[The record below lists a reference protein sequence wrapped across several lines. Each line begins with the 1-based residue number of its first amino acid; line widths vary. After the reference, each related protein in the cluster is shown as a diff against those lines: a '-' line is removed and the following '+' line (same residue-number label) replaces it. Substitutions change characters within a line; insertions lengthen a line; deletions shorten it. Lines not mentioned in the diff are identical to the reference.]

1 MVQLSLRNDGYC
13 ALPFNHMNL
22 HPNGN
27 VSICCVSKMDGPD
40 SGFAKDVDGNI
51 LNLKT
56 HTLEEIFNSY
66 STNKIREEM
75 LTQQYP
81 STCEG
86 CYKIEQYGGKSRR
99 VTENNRWENIE
110 NPKLEFLDIRLSNL
124 CNLKCLMCYPDSSSS
139 LVTDYKEWSDQ
150 LPFMTKNSAEH
161 ELFQWFD
168 ESIID
173 QLYDHKDSL
182 KYLYIN
188 GGEPFIMPMHWK
200 LLEKLI
206 EWGVAKNIHISYN
219 TNCTTYND
227 TFSDYW
233 KHFKVVT
240 VGCSMDA
247 VGDKNKF
254 IRYPNDWD
262 RSNENIIKLLENPHI
277 ASLNITCSIQ
287 WLNAPFLPE
296 FYEWAV
302 PLTKLKPHTTINQ
315 NFIVFPEYLSLNC
328 ASNNFKNE
336 LKELYAES
344 PYSNWILTETM
355 KSYLR
360 AETENDERWNQGN
373 KYLDIVQLSRKM
385 GPWKDIF
392 NYAYRF

>member
-1 MVQLSLRNDGYC
+1 MRNDGYC
-13 ALPFNHMNL
+13 ALPFNHMNF
-22 HPNGN
+22 HPNGQ
-27 VSICCVSKMDGPD
+27 VSICCVAKMDGRD
-40 SGFAKDVDGNI
+40 SGFAKDEYGR
-51 LNLKT
+51 LMNLKT
-56 HTLEEIFNSY
+56 DSIDSIFNAPSVK
-66 STNKIREEM
+66 KIRSEM
-75 LTQQYP
+75 LDGKFP
-81 STCEG
+81 SACEG

-99 VTENNRWENIE
+99 TTENTRWENRE
-110 NPKLEFLDIRLSNL
+110 EQKLEFIDLRLSNL

-139 LVTDYKEWSDQ
+139 LISDYKEWSDEM
-150 LPFMTKNSAEH
+150 PFMTKNIADF

-173 QLYDHKDSL
+173 QLHQHKDSL

-188 GGEPFIMPMHWK
+188 GGEPFIMPMQWK

-206 EWGVAKNIHISYN
+206 EWDVAKNIHISYN
-219 TNCTTYND
+219 TNCTTYD
-227 TFSDYW
+227 ESFSDYW

-240 VGCSMDA
+240 LGCSMDA

-262 RSNENIIKLLENPHI
+262 KANENIRKLLANQHI
-277 ASLNITCSIQ
+277 DAINITCSIQ

-302 PLTKLKPHTTINQ
+302 PLTKLKEHTTINQ

-328 ASNNFKNE
+328 ASKEFKHGLLE
-336 LKELYAES
+336 KYEES
-344 PYSNWILTETM
+344 KYSNWILTETM

-360 AETENDERWNQGN
+360 VTPDSADNWENGN
-373 KYLDIVQLSRKM
+373 KYLDRVQLSRKM
-385 GPWKDIF
+385 GSWKEIF

>member
-1 MVQLSLRNDGYC
+1 MVQHTLRNDGYC

-27 VSICCVSKMDGPD
+27 VSICCVAKMGGPD
-40 SGFAKDVDGNI
+40 SGFAKDENGKM
-51 LNLKT
+51 LNLRENT
-56 HTLEEIFNSY
+56 IDEIFNSH
-66 STNKIREEM
+66 SVNKIRQQM
-75 LTQQYP
+75 LNGEFP
-81 STCEG
+81 AACEG
-86 CYKIEQYGGKSRR
+86 CYKIEEYGGKSRR
-99 VTENNRWENIE
+99 TTENNRWENHKE
-110 NPKLEFLDIRLSNL
+110 KKLEFIDLRLSNL

-139 LVTDYKEWSDQ
+139 LIGDYNEWADALPFVQKNVTDFD
-150 LPFMTKNSAEH
+150 N
-161 ELFQWFD
+161 FQWFND
-168 ESIID
+168 DIVE
-173 QLYDHKDSL
+173 QLKEHKDTL

-200 LLEKLI
+200 MLEKLI
-206 EWGVAKNIHISYN
+206 EWDVAKNIHISYN
-219 TNCTTYND
+219 TNCTTYD
-227 TFSDYW
+227 EKYSEYW

-240 VGCSMDA
+240 LGCSMDA

-262 RSNENIIKLLENPHI
+262 KANENILKLLNNEHI
-277 ASLNITCSIQ
+277 DAINITCSIQ

-328 ASNNFKNE
+328 ASKKFKQDLTE
-336 LKELYAES
+336 RFES
-344 PYSNWILTETM
+344 SQYSNWILTETM

-360 AETENDERWNQGN
+360 VSPDDDTLWQNGN
-373 KYLDIVQLSRKM
+373 KYLDVVQLSRKM
-385 GPWKDIF
+385 GSWKEIF
-392 NYAYRF
+392 EHDYRF